1 LFRLLLF
8 WSPSLS
14 LWHQASFLLLV
25 LGSANKTYPAGNEP
39 QAFDGDLLAQ
49 ADDVRLPDPEAFT
62 SALVS
67 APFMGMDT
75 AAIRDE
81 YARRARP

>member
-14 LWHQASFLLLV
+14 LWHHALFLLLV
-25 LGSANKTYPAGNEP
+25 LGSANQTYPAGNEP
-39 QAFDGDLLAQ
+39 QAFDGDLLVQ
-49 ADDVRLPDPEAFT
+49 ADEARPPDPEAFT

-67 APFMGMDT
+67 ALL
-75 AAIRDE
+75 
-81 YARRARP
+81 